1 MSNVSLEFNELR
13 TRSPRELQQEWQ
25 RRLGTVPPKLPS
37 SDVMARMLAWRVQ
50 EREHGGLDSDVKA
63 RLRRLA
69 KDPNPDSERPSRIRP
84 SLSPGTTLVREWQG
98 GTHHVRVTDAGFEYA
113 GRGYGSLSEVA
124 RAITGARWSGPRF
137 FGLNKLHP
145 GKVAP

>member
-1 MSNVSLEFNELR
+1 MGNTNLKFDDLR
-13 TRSPRELQQEWQ
+13 TRSPGELQQEWQ
-25 RRLGTVPPKLPS
+25 RRLGTAPPKLPS

-50 EREHGGLDSDVKA
+50 EREHGGLEPDVKA

-69 KDPNPDSERPSRIRP
+69 KDPNPHSERPRRIRP
-84 SLSPGTTLVREWQG
+84 ILSPGTTLVREWQG

-113 GRGYGSLSEVA
+113 GQGYGSLSEVA

-145 GKVAP
+145 RKAAP